1 MIRTTNGT
9 QRMALATGAMFVMGS
24 ALPLAASA
32 QAHHSIF
39 HRHPTATGAVG
50 GYAAY
55 KAAKR
60 TGRNRTASGRHRN
73 VFQRHPVATGVGA
86 AILTHHFAKH
96 HR

>member
-1 MIRTTNGT
+1 MIRTTNGIK
-9 QRMALATGAMFVMGS
+9 RIALATGAMFVMGG

-32 QAHHSIF
+32 QTHSF
-39 HRHPTATGAVG
+39 LHRHSKAAGAVG

-60 TGRNRTASGRHRN
+60 SGRNRMASGRHRN

-86 AILTHHFAKH
+86 AVLTHHFAKKH
-96 HR
+96 N